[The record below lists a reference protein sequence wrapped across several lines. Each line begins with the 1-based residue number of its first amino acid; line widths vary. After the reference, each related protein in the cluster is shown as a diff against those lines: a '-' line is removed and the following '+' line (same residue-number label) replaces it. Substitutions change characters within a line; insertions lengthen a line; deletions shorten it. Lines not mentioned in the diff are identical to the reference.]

1 MIEGMNLVMT
11 APYLRELLPLDSR
24 SPKRSRLAPVKRAL
38 RAALRLLP
46 VLLPGLVMSFSL
58 GAISI
63 SAQADTTLDGVIYDA
78 TGLPRCIPAQDGR
91 DALVFFWDEEAPYQ
105 KVIHAAAMSQ
115 MQFFVQNGDGSPYT
129 CANFNT
135 YLYGVDHTGGYVSE
149 SWTVLPGAG
158 QKGYQSGGKTYNWS
172 QTIEKGLNLV
182 RLGASVAHPGDNA
195 AQFLA
200 RYPIAD
206 FTRDYNRKITA
217 SYGVGFAAD
226 IYKEWLL
233 NQPGNRELL
242 AKIELEIRHVQTQG
256 STEVS
261 RKLKNYKILIAQGY
275 MQSPTQNRLA
285 PLIKRLESLGAD
297 VSVMSDDTVGPILPN
312 MLSFKSQI
320 SRELSNGRQLILI
333 AASKGAP
340 EILTAIG
347 QIATEDPR
355 YLKQITAVITMAGMI
370 EGSFLVDWA
379 DRFPIN
385 MFVKDALKT
394 GSEESRLPL
403 TSTAGFF
410 DMSTESLAKQSLLYR
425 QRLPNLHY
433 YNFVGV
439 ITGDGIAKDP
449 DIKMLQQKISI
460 PHASAHGGNDG
471 YIEYPGTRFPR
482 SWGLRSRDVV
492 FDSSH
497 AILDGALNGHSMQ
510 TERDSVI
517 DGLFS
522 AVLSDAV
529 TK

>member
-1 MIEGMNLVMT
+1 MSGTRRSVIAMIPSMLI
-11 APYLRELLPLDSR
+11 
-24 SPKRSRLAPVKRAL
+24 
-38 RAALRLLP
+38 
-46 VLLPGLVMSFSL
+46 SFSL
-58 GAISI
+58 SISLCVLVVSSISI
-63 SAQADTTLDGVIYDA
+63 SAHAETGVDGVVYDA
-78 TGLPRCIPAQDGR
+78 TGLPRCLPSPDGK
-91 DALVFFWDEEAPYQ
+91 DALVFFWDEAAPYQ
-105 KVIHAAAMSQ
+105 KVIHGAAMSQ
-115 MQFFVQNGDGSPYT
+115 MQFFVQNGDGYPFT
-129 CANFNT
+129 CANFKS

-149 SWTVLPGAG
+149 SWTVAPGVG
-158 QKGYQSGGKTYNWS
+158 QKGYASGGKTYTWS
-172 QTIEKGLNLV
+172 QTAEKRLNLV
-182 RLGASVAHPGDNA
+182 RLGASVAHPGDTA
-195 AQFLA
+195 AQFLSQ
-200 RYPIAD
+200 YPVAD
-206 FTRDYNRKITA
+206 FTRDYNRRITA

-242 AKIELEIRHVQTQG
+242 SKIELEIRRVQTQG
-256 STEVS
+256 STDLS
-261 RKLKNYKILIAQGY
+261 RKLKNYKIMIAQGY

-285 PLIKRLESLGAD
+285 PLIKRLQSLGAD

-312 MLSFKSQI
+312 TASFKSQI

-340 EILTAIG
+340 EILNAIG

-355 YLKQITAVITMAGMI
+355 YSKQITAVITMAGMI

-379 DRFPIN
+379 DRFPIS

-394 GSEESRLPL
+394 GSEEAQLPL

-410 DMSTESLAKQSLLYR
+410 DMSTESLTKQSLLYR
-425 QRLPNLHY
+425 KQLPNLHY

-439 ITGDGIAKDP
+439 LTGDGIAKDP

-482 SWGLRSRDVV
+482 SWGFRSRDVV

-497 AILDGALNGHSMQ
+497 AILDGSLNGHSMQ

-522 AVLSDAV
+522 AVLNDAV